1 MTGAEARVVAE
12 RWLAEARVARD
23 GARFALPPSGL
34 QYGAG
39 DVLELD
45 SQRYRVDRVERG
57 DHQII
62 DAVRIEPGVYRPSDA
77 ADERVVLRPFA
88 APVPVYPLFLDL
100 PLLTGDEVPHAP
112 YVAATV
118 KRWPGA
124 VGVWVSDSDD
134 GYVLN
139 KTLASPSVI
148 GVTETAIPAAQPGVW
163 DRGPA
168 LRVRLIGRGA
178 LATATE
184 SAVFSGANGLAIG
197 DGSADRWE
205 VLQFRDAV
213 LVGPNTYDVS
223 HRLRGQA
230 GSDGVMPASWPV
242 GSTVVLLNR
251 NIRQVDL
258 ASSARG
264 VEKYYRIGALTRG
277 PADAASVLTVA
288 AFEGIGLRPYPVCHL
303 RRRVNADGSVD
314 LAWVRRTR
322 IDGDSWQL
330 AEVPLGED
338 AQEYVVRVR
347 VGGTVVRE
355 VTVGVPGWTYAL
367 ANQTTDGALGAHEV
381 EVAQVSARFGAGPY
395 RVLAV
400 V

>member
-1 MTGAEARVVAE
+1 
-12 RWLAEARVARD
+12 
-23 GARFALPPSGL
+23 
-34 QYGAG
+34 
-39 DVLELD
+39 
-45 SQRYRVDRVERG
+45 
-57 DHQII
+57 
-62 DAVRIEPGVYRPSDA
+62 
-77 ADERVVLRPFA
+77 
-88 APVPVYPLFLDL
+88 VPVYPLFLDL

-112 YVAATV
+112 YIAATA

-168 LRVRLIGRGA
+168 LRVRLIGRGT
-178 LATATE
+178 LAAATE
-184 SAVFSGANGLAIG
+184 SAVFSGANALAIG

-213 LVGPNTYDVS
+213 LVGPNTYALS

-242 GSTVVLLNR
+242 GSTVVVLNR
-251 NIRQVDL
+251 NVRQVDL

-277 PADAASVLTVA
+277 ASDPATVLKVA
-288 AFEGIGLRPYPVCHL
+288 AFEGIGLRPYPVCHMA
-303 RRRVNADGSVD
+303 RRVNGDGSVD
-314 LAWVRRTR
+314 VSWTRRTR
-322 IDGDSWQL
+322 IDGDSWTL

-338 AQEYVVRVR
+338 VQEYAVRVR
-347 VGGTVVRE
+347 VGGAVVRE
-355 VTVGVPGWTYAL
+355 VIVGEPSWAYSL
-367 ANQTTDGALGAHEV
+367 ASQTTDGALGAHQV

-395 RVLAV
+395 QVLAV
-400 V
+400 A